1 MKSNSC
7 YALSLLHGL
16 LLGVVCSKIGHVEAF
31 NVVVVHGPPSLSTT
45 FSRVTPE
52 TNVVL
57 HMSGSEDDDIVVDA
71 DIVNM
76 KFTSDDE
83 KKQAVGNLVQDD
95 EWNGLGMELSETI
108 RMAVIEDLKK
118 NAREFLGK
126 DDYKVGDITK
136 EVDVRVK
143 SEIAKMRNKDTYE
156 LGDFTVAMD
165 ELAKSMTE
173 ELTGK
178 PYETGDLSKVIDSK
192 VKESVAKFCN
202 KDTYE
207 FGDLSK
213 EIDTRVKQRVNEFT
227 GKDSYEF
234 GDVAREI
241 LKRRQNWAKE
251 NNYQFGDITKSLLGN
266 ISGKGDDYQFGD
278 ITKGLIGNI
287 FGKKDK
293 K

>member
-1 MKSNSC
+1 MNSNRC
-7 YALSLLHGL
+7 YALSLLQGL

-31 NVVVVHGPPSLSTT
+31 NVVVVRAPSLSTY
-45 FSRVTPE
+45 
-52 TNVVL
+52 TNVAPEREVAL
-57 HMSGSEDDDIVVDA
+57 HMSGGDNDDDIVVDA

-76 KFTSDDE
+76 QFTSDDE

-143 SEIAKMRNKDTYE
+143 SEIAKMRNKETYE

-173 ELTGK
+173 EITGK

-192 VKESVAKFCN
+192 IKESVAKFCN

-227 GKDSYEF
+227 GKDKYEF